1 MFMTD
6 VLTWTIERRV
16 ELAER
21 AELLRKELAGID
33 AEVARLEA
41 AEVVFGQW
49 AEATG
54 VGRQSSHVVEP
65 EPEPERERVVVG
77 PGAGGMRLVPDRT
90 EGVGVEVLTPEYQ
103 RIMEIVAGASG
114 PVMAKDVAIALG
126 RETTP
131 GKVEPVRGQ
140 LRKLSDRGWL
150 ARTGSG
156 RYLPR

>member
-1 MFMTD
+1 MTD

-49 AEATG
+49 AEATDG
-54 VGRQSSHVVEP
+54 GRQPSHIVEP
-65 EPEPERERVVVG
+65 EPERVVVG

-114 PVMAKDVAIALG
+114 PVMAKDVAISLG

>member
-1 MFMTD
+1 MTD
-6 VLTWTIERRV
+6 GLTWTIERRI
-16 ELAER
+16 ELADG
-21 AELLRKELAGID
+21 AELLRKELAGIES
-33 AEVARLEA
+33 EVARMEA

-49 AEATG
+49 AEATDG
-54 VGRQSSHVVEP
+54 GRRQSRILEP
-65 EPEPERERVVVG
+65 EPEPEPEPERVVVG
-77 PGAGGMRLVPDRT
+77 PGAGGMRLVPDRA
-90 EGVGVEVLTPEYQ
+90 EGMGVEVLTPEYR
-103 RIMEIVAGASG
+103 RIVEIVAGAGG

-150 ARTGSG
+150 ARTGAG